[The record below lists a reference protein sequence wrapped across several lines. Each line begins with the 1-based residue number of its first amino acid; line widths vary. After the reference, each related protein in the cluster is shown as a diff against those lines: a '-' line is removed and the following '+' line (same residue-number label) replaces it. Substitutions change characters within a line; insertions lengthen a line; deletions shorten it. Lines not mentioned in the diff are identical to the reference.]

1 MTIEKQLFDS
11 LLEPI
16 FILNESGQII
26 YCNEPAALLS
36 QQSQRKLIRS
46 QSKLTDIF
54 KFSENIEYL
63 SQLSTVT
70 DPTPYKEISFTTQEG
85 GGGKAQ
91 ITTQKMG
98 THPEWIVFLRD
109 VTLEERLQ
117 KKYRAE
123 LDAKEDVIEELKKAQ
138 IELENYS
145 KNLEKMVEERTL
157 EVRELNQKLKALLDS
172 LNQGFLI
179 FDSTGSCWEVS
190 SKACQT
196 VIETDPAGQ
205 KIWDV
210 LKVATDKQE
219 GFKKW
224 MITLFGEL
232 LPFQDMADLGP
243 KEFSHSQGRNIKLEY
258 YPIRDFKNEISGVVL
273 VATDI
278 SELIQAQQEAEKE
291 KANSQFILK
300 VIKQKKSFQTYY
312 SESNRLFK
320 EFLESTKSAPGF
332 WNLDLVFRLLHTLK
346 GGAASFSVKNVS
358 EIAHHLESQVL
369 QLQTEPDQFNREDW
383 DVSEQKFIHEFKEFQ
398 NEAQELLGTSTS
410 QPQVEKVE
418 LPKTQLIQIIDLLSF
433 WSKTKDFSE
442 SLKNE
447 YLTETLQE
455 SFASYEYLIQSTA
468 EQLGKKIQPLVYASP
483 QFRWSTEPYTAFL
496 STLVHVFR
504 NAIDHGLET
513 PEERIAAGKPEAG
526 TIEIH
531 ASVHQNT
538 IELVIA
544 DDGKGISKERIEK
557 KMLERGIPTEHLS
570 EKQILMQIFEAQFS
584 TKDQVTDLSG
594 RGVGLD
600 AVKFEVEKLGGKVD
614 LETHLEKGTKFKFI
628 LPVQEAAITAPIK
641 KAA

>member
-1 MTIEKQLFDS
+1 M
-11 LLEPI
+11 
-16 FILNESGQII
+16 
-26 YCNEPAALLS
+26 
-36 QQSQRKLIRS
+36 
-46 QSKLTDIF
+46 
-54 KFSENIEYL
+54 
-63 SQLSTVT
+63 
-70 DPTPYKEISFTTQEG
+70 
-85 GGGKAQ
+85 
-91 ITTQKMG
+91 
-98 THPEWIVFLRD
+98 
-109 VTLEERLQ
+109 
-117 KKYRAE
+117 
-123 LDAKEDVIEELKKAQ
+123 
-138 IELENYS
+138 
-145 KNLEKMVEERTL
+145 
-157 EVRELNQKLKALLDS
+157 
-172 LNQGFLI
+172 
-179 FDSTGSCWEVS
+179 
-190 SKACQT
+190 
-196 VIETDPAGQ
+196 
-205 KIWDV
+205 
-210 LKVATDKQE
+210 
-219 GFKKW
+219 
-224 MITLFGEL
+224 
-232 LPFQDMADLGP
+232 
-243 KEFSHSQGRNIKLEY
+243 
-258 YPIRDFKNEISGVVL
+258 
-273 VATDI
+273 ATDI
-278 SELIQAQQEAEKE
+278 SELIQAQKEAEKE

-300 VIKQKKSFQTYY
+300 VIKQKKSFQTYF

-346 GGAASFSVKNVS
+346 GGAASFSVKNVA

-398 NEAQELLGTSTS
+398 SEAQELLGTSTS
-410 QPQVEKVE
+410 QAQVEKVE

-447 YLTETLQE
+447 YLTESLLE

-468 EQLGKKIQPLVYASP
+468 EQLGKKIQPLVYANP
-483 QFRWSTEPYTAFL
+483 QFRWSAEPYTAFL

-531 ASVHQNT
+531 AKTHQNM
-538 IELVIA
+538 IELVIT

-557 KMLERGIPTEHLS
+557 KMLEKGIPTEHLS

-614 LETHLEKGTKFKFI
+614 LETHLGKGTKFKFL
-628 LPVQEAAITAPIK
+628 LPVQEAALAAPIK

>member
-1 MTIEKQLFDS
+1 MTIEKHLFDS

-16 FILNESGQII
+16 FILNDKSQII

-46 QSKLTDIF
+46 QSQLTDIF
-54 KFSENIEYL
+54 KFSEKIEYL
-63 SQLSTVT
+63 NQLLNVT
-70 DPTPYKEISFTTQEG
+70 DPTPYKEISFTTLEG
-85 GGGKAQ
+85 TEGKVQ

-98 THPEWIVFLRD
+98 TASEWIVFLRD

-138 IELENYS
+138 QELENYS
-145 KNLEKMVEERTL
+145 KNLEKMVEVRTL

-190 SKACQT
+190 SKACQI

-210 LKVATDKQE
+210 LKVHPDKQD
-219 GFKKW
+219 GFRKW

-278 SELIQAQQEAEKE
+278 SELINAQREAEKE

-300 VIKQKKSFQTYY
+300 VVKQKKSFQTYY
-312 SESNRLFK
+312 TESNRIFK
-320 EFLESTKSAPGF
+320 DFLESTKLAPGL

-346 GGAASFSVKNVS
+346 GGAASFSVKTIS
-358 EIAHHLESQVL
+358 ETAHLLENQVL
-369 QLQTEPDQFNREDW
+369 QLQNEPDQFNREDW
-383 DVSEQKFIHEFKEFQ
+383 DSSEQKFIQEFKEFQ
-398 NEAQELLGTSTS
+398 NEAQELLGSSGS
-410 QPQVEKVE
+410 QSQVEKVE
-418 LPKTQLIQIIDLLSF
+418 LPKAQLIQIIDLLSF
-433 WSKTKDFSE
+433 WSKTRTFSE
-442 SLKNE
+442 NLKEE
-447 YLTETLQE
+447 YLTEPLQE
-455 SFASYEYLIQSTA
+455 SFASYEYLVQSTA
-468 EQLGKKIQPLVYASP
+468 DQLGKKIQPLFFSTP
-483 QFRWSTEPYTAFL
+483 QFRWSPEPYKSFL
-496 STLVHVFR
+496 SSLVHVFR
-504 NAIDHGLET
+504 NAIDHGIET
-513 PEERIAAGKPEAG
+513 PEERLKAGKSEIG
-526 TIEIH
+526 KIEIH
-531 ASVHQNT
+531 SHINSNC
-538 IELVIA
+538 IELVIS
-544 DDGKGISKERIEK
+544 DDGKGISRERIEM
-557 KMLERGIPTEHLS
+557 KMLEKGIS
-570 EKQILMQIFEAQFS
+570 VQNMNEKQILMQIFEPQFT
-584 TKDQVTDLSG
+584 TKNQVTDLSG

-600 AVKFEVEKLGGKVD
+600 AVKHEIEKLGGTVD
-614 LETHLEKGTKFKFI
+614 LESSMGAGTRFIFK
-628 LPVQEAAITAPIK
+628 LPLGEPAIVQPLR

>member
-16 FILNESGQII
+16 FILNDKGQIV

-46 QSKLTDIF
+46 QSLLTDIF
-54 KFSENIEYL
+54 KFSENLDYL
-63 SQLSTVT
+63 SQLHTVK
-70 DPTPYKEISFTTQEG
+70 DPTPYKEISFTTIEG
-85 GGGKAQ
+85 GEGKAQ

-98 THPEWIVFLRD
+98 ESSEWIVFLRD

-123 LDAKEDVIEELKKAQ
+123 LDAKQDVIEELKKAQ
-138 IELENYS
+138 LELENYS

-157 EVRELNQKLKALLDS
+157 EIRELNQKLKALLDS

-210 LKVATDKQE
+210 LKVSPDKQD

-232 LPFQDMADLGP
+232 LPFADMADLGP

-278 SELIQAQQEAEKE
+278 SELIQAQKKAETE

-300 VIKQKKSFQTYY
+300 VVKQKKSFQTYY
-312 SESNRLFK
+312 SESSRIFK
-320 EFLESTKSAPGF
+320 EFLNSTQTAPGL
-332 WNLDLVFRLLHTLK
+332 WDLDLVFRLLHTLK

-358 EIAHHLESQVL
+358 EIAHQLENQVL
-369 QLQTEPDQFNREDW
+369 QLRNEPEQFNRDQW
-383 DVSEQKFIHEFKEFQ
+383 DHNEQIFIQAFKEFQ
-398 NEAQELLGTSTS
+398 SDALELLGTSHS
-410 QPQVEKVE
+410 HSQVEKVE
-418 LPKTQLIQIIDLLSF
+418 IPKAQLSQIIELLSF
-433 WSKTKDFSE
+433 WSKTRAFSE
-442 SLKNE
+442 SLEKE
-447 YLTETLQE
+447 YLTEPLSET
-455 SFASYEYLIQSTA
+455 FASYEYLVQSTA
-468 EQLGKKIQPLVYASP
+468 EQLGKKIKPLSYTNP
-483 QFRWSTEPYTAFL
+483 EIRWSPEPYKAFV
-496 STLVHVFR
+496 SSLVHVFR

-513 PEERIAAGKPEAG
+513 PAERLEAKKSEEGCITISASQ
-526 TIEIH
+526 TSDSIEI
-531 ASVHQNT
+531 
-538 IELVIA
+538 VIS
-544 DDGKGISKERIEK
+544 DDGKGISKERIEM
-557 KMLERGIPTEHLS
+557 KMKEKGISLENLS
-570 EKQILMQIFEAQFS
+570 EKQILLQIFEPQFS

-600 AVKFEVEKLGGKVD
+600 AVKYEVENLGGTID
-614 LETHLEKGTKFKFI
+614 LETNLGQGTRFIFK
-628 LPVQEAAITAPIK
+628 LPKKISTASQTLKVAA
-641 KAA
+641 